1 MNITARVC
9 RSSALML
16 GLVVALLATFAQPAS
31 AQFISIKNPVV
42 SQRADTAIY
51 KHSDG
56 YYYMTASVP
65 DYKRV
70 ELRRSTTLQGLGRAT
85 AASPSPRTT
94 PPTCSS
100 TTPATTPTPH
110 RTR

>member
-1 MNITARVC
+1 MGMSARIRR
-9 RSSALML
+9 RSAPVL
-16 GLVVALLATFAQPAS
+16 GLVVALLSTPAQPAS
-31 AQFISIKNPVV
+31 AQFISVRNPVV

-70 ELRRSTTLQGLGRAT
+70 ELRRSTTLQGLGT
-85 AASPSPRTT
+85 AATQNAFMA
-94 PPTCSS
+94 SS
-100 TTPATTPTPH
+100 SGALSGWIWAPDIQYYDG
-110 RTR
+110 